1 MKRYIQINISRY
13 QRLFEGKK
21 QAMQIL
27 ERDLTSL
34 EAKIV
39 IKELI
44 EYDLTSPKNKYVE
57 AFARMFLQVLN
68 AKGLSTT
75 PKKRASEIGDTLYV
89 FDRAFIDKN
98 IKENLK
104 HIEKQRLRI
113 NLSKIKTFSDM
124 ETEIERIL
132 NTRSKPAMQ
141 KALKKLKRGKDYIE
155 VPISHP
161 DWNAYIPLNYDAGIL
176 IASKQVGK
184 ILGDWCTSYTNNR
197 DHWRDYIED
206 NHGVLVYAVYY
217 GKDVAYKDY
226 TNILNNKQATY
237 FYGEN
242 RKEYEFSSFDA
253 NDNLIKLTDT
263 YFINEI
269 KQFTKKNWK
278 EILSKTEMPEK
289 IVWQDGTWDSGI
301 WQDGLWKSG
310 IWKDGLW
317 DRGTWE
323 SGTWYNGTWKKGVWE
338 DGTWIN
344 GRHVSGE
351 WKKGI
356 WQDGTWD
363 NGVWKNGTWEGG
375 TWSDGIWQGGIWQ
388 RGVWYTGT
396 WENGV
401 WYTGVWYWGKWGNG
415 EWKDGIWHEGEWWTG
430 TWENGTWKN
439 GTWNRGIWKNG
450 GWQRGIWRT
459 GTWENGTWQNGDWF
473 KGRWE
478 NGTWIRGKWHNG
490 TWIDG
495 IWENGTWKDGVFN
508 NGTWKNG
515 VWMKGSWQN
524 GTWVRGLIHSKKFDK
539 LIGSSVNPNE
549 FKVLELKYDD
559 EAEFI
564 DALAEEK

>member
-206 NHGVLVYAVYY
+206 NHGVLVYSVYY
-217 GKDVAYKDY
+217 GSDVAYKKY
-226 TNILNNKQATY
+226 TNILSNKQATY

-242 RKEYEFSSFDA
+242 KKEYKFSSFDA
-253 NDNLIKLTDT
+253 NDNLIKYSDT

-269 KQFTKKNWK
+269 EQFVDKNWK
-278 EILSKTEMPEK
+278 EILEKTEKPK
-289 IVWQDGTWDSGI
+289 KVVWKDGTWNGGEWNGGLWKNGI
-301 WQDGLWKSG
+301 WEKGTWYKGTWENGHWLNGTWKSGMWEDGKWSDGLHVEGIWRRGTWWDGLWKG
-310 IWKDGLW
+310 G
-317 DRGTWE
+317 E
-323 SGTWYNGTWKKGVWE
+323 WE
-338 DGTWIN
+338 DGTWHD
-344 GRHVSGE
+344 GTFDG
-351 WKKGI
+351 GI
-356 WQDGTWD
+356 WENGDWRK
-363 NGVWKNGTWEGG
+363 GVWRSGAWGNGTWR
-375 TWSDGIWQGGIWQ
+375 S
-388 RGVWYTGT
+388 GT
-396 WENGV
+396 WE
-401 WYTGVWYWGKWGNG
+401 Y
-415 EWKDGIWHEGEWWTG
+415 G
-430 TWENGTWKN
+430 TWRN
-439 GTWNRGIWKNG
+439 GTWNSGIWEEG
-450 GWQRGIWRT
+450 SWYDGIWL
-459 GTWENGTWQNGDWF
+459 N
-473 KGRWE
+473 
-478 NGTWIRGKWHNG
+478 
-490 TWIDG
+490 G
-495 IWENGTWKDGVFN
+495 IWENGTWYMGIWKGGTWQRGVWKTGSWEK
-508 NGTWKNG
+508 GTWKNG
-515 VWMKGSWQN
+515 DWYGGRFADGIWRDGKWHNGTFLKGTWHNGIWIWMKGSWEN
-524 GTWVRGLIHSKKFDK
+524 GIWIRGLIRSKKFNRNFE
-539 LIGSSVNPNE
+539 SFVNPNE
-549 FKVLELKYDD
+549 FKALELQYDD
-559 EAEFI
+559 ETEFI
-564 DALAEEK
+564 EALAEEK